1 MRRLP
6 PLKAIA
12 AFEAAARH
20 ESVTKAAIE
29 LNVSHSAISQQIK
42 ILEHHFNQRLFQK
55 KGNGIELTPKAR
67 NFLKDVTESLDIIAV
82 ASQNLTSSNV
92 LNRISVN
99 STPTFSVQ
107 WLVPRIADFQRAFP
121 NVEVKTEVST
131 TDVLSKAYDQS
142 DLIIRRYPMKKS
154 GMECVRILDD
164 VSVAVA
170 APRLFEAESLESPS
184 DLLRFKLLHTK
195 SRISAWPNWFRKA
208 GIVTNQT
215 LAGQVFDH
223 IFLSLAS
230 ARSGAG
236 ICLCPH
242 VFVEDDIRDGR
253 LVNVFAE
260 NVIIGSGF
268 YALYDKKS
276 RGVHNIERLI
286 LWLMGENIADAPAS
300 LDIEWELYS

>member
-42 ILEHHFNQRLFQK
+42 ILEHHFNQKLFQK

-107 WLVPRIADFQRAFP
+107 WLLPRIADFQRAFP
-121 NVEVKTEVST
+121 NVEVRTEVST
-131 TDVLSKAYDQS
+131 TDVLSKAYEQS

-154 GMECVRILDD
+154 R
-164 VSVAVA
+164 
-170 APRLFEAESLESPS
+170 PS
-184 DLLRFKLLHTK
+184 Q
-195 SRISAWPNWFRKA
+195 SN
-208 GIVTNQT
+208 
-215 LAGQVFDH
+215 
-223 IFLSLAS
+223 
-230 ARSGAG
+230 
-236 ICLCPH
+236 
-242 VFVEDDIRDGR
+242 
-253 LVNVFAE
+253 
-260 NVIIGSGF
+260 
-268 YALYDKKS
+268 
-276 RGVHNIERLI
+276 
-286 LWLMGENIADAPAS
+286 
-300 LDIEWELYS
+300 